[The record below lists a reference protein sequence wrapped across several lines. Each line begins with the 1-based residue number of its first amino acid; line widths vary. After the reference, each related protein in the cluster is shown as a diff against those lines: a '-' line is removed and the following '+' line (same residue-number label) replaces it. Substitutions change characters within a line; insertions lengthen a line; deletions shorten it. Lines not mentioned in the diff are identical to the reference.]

1 MSPDRLAAFFTRRW
15 RGDVPMRIVLWRDML
30 AVGTAVNILATFAA
44 LVAGSQGSPAWAA
57 AVFHFAPLP
66 YNLFLL
72 AAVGRVSPRS
82 RAAMLLATA
91 WVCVMT
97 IV

>member
-1 MSPDRLAAFFTRRW
+1 
-15 RGDVPMRIVLWRDML
+15 MRVVLWRDML
-30 AVGTAVNILATFAA
+30 AVGTAVNVLATCVA
-44 LVAGSQGSPAWAA
+44 LVAVSQGSPTWAA
-57 AVFHFAPLP
+57 AVLHFAPLP
-66 YNLFLL
+66 YNLFLF

-91 WVCVMT
+91 WLCVVT